1 MSLSEC
7 VRVCAEAGGGGIN
20 LPWHIS
26 ICSLDHQPSL
36 SASAPS
42 CATVWPTGALDGR
55 TLEREAGRKTG
66 RVGELADRSEY
77 GKSISAELI
86 GASFSFP
93 MAFST
98 EL

>member
-1 MSLSEC
+1 M
-7 VRVCAEAGGGGIN
+7 RGGGRGGIN

-42 CATVWPTGALDGR
+42 CVTVWPTGALDGR
-55 TLEREAGRKTG
+55 TLEREAGTKTG

-77 GKSISAELI
+77 GTSISAELI

-93 MAFST
+93 MTFST